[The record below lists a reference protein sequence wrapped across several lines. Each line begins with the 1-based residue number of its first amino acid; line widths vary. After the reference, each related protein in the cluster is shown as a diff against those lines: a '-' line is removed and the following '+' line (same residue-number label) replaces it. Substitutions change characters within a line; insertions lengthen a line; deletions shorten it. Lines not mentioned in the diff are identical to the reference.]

1 MVCRSCSSQRR
12 QSTRPA
18 SAALRFTERILRCE
32 LYFSGLHQLHL
43 LNLRDGGAH
52 VLCRVPVI
60 RLAALLLV
68 IFPLAAFIEA
78 QERAYLDATQVQIR
92 QRQREP
98 ATGSFGVI
106 GSAKEGQKPPPQ
118 PLTLTL
124 KILGRSELARGEAFD
139 YEVQIRNVHDQPIQM
154 AWDLSPADI
163 EPTDPRAGYQY
174 QSAAILLNAKL
185 GENRAVSLE
194 GSILLFGTPS
204 LASTMIRLEPG
215 QWVRIKGKGRALAQN
230 PNDAWP
236 PPDLVSKQVE
246 GTLEARLVLSV
257 RSLSPG
263 TGGNSHED
271 SRITTEPIS
280 STPYKV
286 QFRF

>member
-1 MVCRSCSSQRR
+1 MLSRL
-12 QSTRPA
+12 P
-18 SAALRFTERILRCE
+18 I
-32 LYFSGLHQLHL
+32 
-43 LNLRDGGAH
+43 
-52 VLCRVPVI
+52 I
-60 RLAALLLV
+60 RLAALLPI
-68 IFPLAAFIEA
+68 IFPFPPVPFIEA
-78 QERAYLDATQVQIR
+78 QERAYLDATQVEIR

-98 ATGSFGVI
+98 AAGSGGVA
-106 GSAKEGQKPPPQ
+106 GSAREGRKPPPQ
-118 PLTLTL
+118 PLTLTM
-124 KILGRSELARGEAFD
+124 KILGHSELAGGEAFE
-139 YEVQIRNVHDQPIQM
+139 YEVQIRNVSDQPIEM

-163 EPTDPRAGYQY
+163 EPTDSRASYQY

-204 LASTMIRLEPG
+204 LASTMITLEPG
-215 QWVRIKGKGRALAQN
+215 QWVRIKGKGRALS
-230 PNDAWP
+230 PNTSDAWP

-246 GTLEARLVLSV
+246 GTLEAMLILSAT
-257 RSLSPG
+257 SFSPG

-280 STPYKV
+280 SNAFKV